1 MPAPPRGRRQL
12 FFLIGFATYFALIW
26 FLWASPIVYPLK
38 VFVILLHEVSH
49 ALAALATGGWVERIE
64 LSPAL
69 GGACYCPGGNALI
82 TLSSGYLGSLAWG
95 ALLLEWAQRSR
106 RGTHRI
112 TQGLGGVVIVLTL
125 LYVRGLFGMGFGLL
139 FGGTL
144 WALAPKLSTGAN
156 RTFLTFLGLTSSLYA
171 ILDIKE
177 DVLDRP
183 HLPSDAY
190 RLGELTGVPTLAW
203 GMIWIALAV
212 AVSLALF
219 LRAFR
224 NA

>member
-1 MPAPPRGRRQL
+1 MPPRPRARRQF
-12 FFLIGFATYFALIW
+12 FFLAGFSIYFGLLW
-26 FLWASPIVYPLK
+26 FLWATPIVYPLK

-69 GGACYCPGGNALI
+69 GGACYCPGGNAFI
-82 TLSSGYLGSLAWG
+82 TLSSGYLGSLMWG
-95 ALLLEWAQRSR
+95 ALLLEWAQRTR

-112 TQGLGGVVIVLTL
+112 TQGLGGVVLGLTL
-125 LYVRGLFGMGFGLL
+125 LYVRGLFGMVFGFL
-139 FGGTL
+139 FGGAL
-144 WALAPKLSTGAN
+144 WIFAPKLSPGAN
-156 RTFLTFLGLTSSLYA
+156 RIFLTFLGLTSSLYA

-190 RLGELTGVPTLAW
+190 RLGELTGIPTVAW
-203 GMIWIALAV
+203 GTLWIVLAV
-212 AVSLALF
+212 GVSGALF